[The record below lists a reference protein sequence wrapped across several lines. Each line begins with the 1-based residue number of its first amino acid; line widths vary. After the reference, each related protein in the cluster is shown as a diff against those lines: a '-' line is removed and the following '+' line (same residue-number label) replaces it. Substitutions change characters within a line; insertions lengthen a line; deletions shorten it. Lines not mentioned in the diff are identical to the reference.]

1 MDINISLEQ
10 GKQFKKLQK
19 NIATKTKIKEAYS
32 NNYLNSVINNETK
45 QFVSLQKKTKEG
57 FDNINNTNTND
68 TPNITKPILTTPDV
82 VEIQTLEQQY
92 NSLIQQLSVKQQSIL
107 EEDRNY
113 IDRTD
118 KNQNKFLNNNIQLTD
133 GSKGYV
139 NNSGVVKWYGTE
151 DVFNNTAG
159 KNGCPSNN
167 NMMSV
172 NFAQNAEYQNPGASI
187 PVDPALK
194 VGSYMLNGQGCG
206 NEGKNV
212 YVSKMINSNKSTNI
226 GCYNNTDGNAMIRY
240 FTTNE
245 AACKTFAINQG
256 YKYYGLGDY
265 DSNTNNGTCYFSNDK
280 TSATQYGNAT
290 NINTPVAIWSTNTN
304 GKGVSFLNISTEGSI
319 QLCATDGS
327 IIYETTKDKTCT
339 KSYSISNKTDAKGND
354 IKKLSGTTLDNCK
367 KTCYDNPQCAGFA
380 MNNSTNSEC
389 WIKSNISKT
398 SKKSNRD
405 LYTKLPTKSNISNCV
420 FFLTLQSDGNL
431 CIYRGNSPQNNKG
444 GGAVWCSMT
453 NGKQQ
458 QANSDWL
465 STKGKYGKSFL
476 TSGQTL
482 SLGEWIGSD
491 DGKMRLLLQ
500 QDGNL
505 VLQTSINTP
514 GCVTNP
520 KDNMVYGNKGVISI
534 YELEA
539 GGIKNN
545 MGKLGYVD
553 DNSDL
558 REYPASMIGNSND
571 YNIQQNTSYMPASG
585 NDVINQSTVKNIDEC
600 QTACTNNNNC
610 KGFMLAQSSNICV
623 QYKNTNGS
631 IFNGAQGY
639 TFGERKPKLLN
650 DASCGLDYTE
660 IDTNQWQN
668 YNKGEKMLSTTKC
681 GYGLIRENTYQ
692 EMLDIQ
698 LNMLDVANKI
708 VDKLNTIV
716 TNTNNTINQGTDMN
730 WANEQLTKYKQIQ
743 NSLANLQHKPT
754 IVSSKQEGFL
764 NMTDING
771 MLSDS
776 NINVLAAN
784 YNYILWSIFALG
796 LVTITLKHIN
806 K

>member
-32 NNYLNSVINNETK
+32 NNYLNTVVNNETK

-57 FDNINNTNTND
+57 FDNINNTNTNT

-194 VGSYMLNGQGCG
+194 VGTYMLNGQGCG

-212 YVSKMINSNKSTNI
+212 YVSKMINSNKSSHI
-226 GCYNNTDGNAMIRY
+226 GCYNNTDGKAM
-240 FTTNE
+240 TKTDLTNSTFE
-245 AACKTFAINQG
+245 KCKQYAINNA
-256 YKYYGLGDY
+256 YKLFGLGDF
-265 DSNTNNGTCYFSNDK
+265 DTSNQTSTCYVGNDK
-280 TSATQYGNAT
+280 TTATQYGNVT
-290 NINTPVAIWSTNTN
+290 FTNTPVAIWSTNTN

-389 WIKSNISKT
+389 WIKSNVSKS

-405 LYTKLPTKSNISNCV
+405 LYTKLPTKSNIANCI

-458 QANSDWL
+458 AVNNNWIA
-465 STKGKYGKSFL
+465 TKGKYGKSFL

-482 SLGEWIGSD
+482 ALGEWIGSD
-491 DGKMRLLLQ
+491 DGKMRLILQ

-505 VLQTSINTP
+505 VLYTS
-514 GCVTNP
+514 TNIP
-520 KDNMVYGNKGVISI
+520 VCIKDAKDNMIYGSQGILSV

-539 GGIKNN
+539 SGIKDN
-545 MGKLGYVD
+545 MGKLGYVN

-558 REYPASMIGNSND
+558 REYPASMIGISND
-571 YNIQQNTSYMPASG
+571 YTTYKNMNLVGQNPLVTSNTTNVEDCQQ
-585 NDVINQSTVKNIDEC
+585 QC
-600 QTACTNNNNC
+600 NNNNDC
-610 KGFMLAQSSNICV
+610 KAYTFQQGSNVCY
-623 QYKNTNGS
+623 QYGDINKSTTIMPTDG
-631 IFNGAQGY
+631 I

-650 DASCGLDYTE
+650 DASCSLDYTE

-708 VDKLNTIV
+708 VDKLNTII

-743 NSLANLQHKPT
+743 NSLANLQQKPT